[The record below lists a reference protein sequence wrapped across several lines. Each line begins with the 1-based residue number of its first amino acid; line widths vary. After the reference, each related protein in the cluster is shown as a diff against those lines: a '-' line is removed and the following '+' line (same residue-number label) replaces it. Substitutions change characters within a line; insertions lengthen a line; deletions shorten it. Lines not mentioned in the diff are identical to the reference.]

1 MQNFQNPNKKS
12 GKTIIG
18 FILLS
23 IGCILLF
30 RTLDLFFL
38 PGYLFSW
45 PIVLILIGLY
55 IGARKGYAKPA
66 PFILILLGF
75 VFLSH
80 RIMPDWDL
88 SRFIWPMAIIGF
100 GLWIILKPG
109 KNARIID
116 NSTSWDKRIDP
127 VTGEESTNQEHN
139 GPSNSQGLHQGTEDL
154 LNSISIFGGVK
165 KTIVSKNF
173 QGGEI
178 INFFGGSELNLMQAD
193 IQGRVKLEV
202 TQVFGGTKIIIPANW
217 TIHSEMV
224 AIFGGIEDKRLQA
237 TEASSE
243 KVLIIEGTSVF
254 GGIDIRSF

>member
-1 MQNFQNPNKKS
+1 MQNFQNSNKKS

-18 FILLS
+18 FIMLS
-23 IGCILLF
+23 IGCILLL

-55 IGARKGYAKPA
+55 IGARKGYSKPA

-88 SRFIWPMAIIGF
+88 SRFIWPMAIIGA
-100 GLWIILKPG
+100 GLWFILKSG
-109 KNARIID
+109 KQKSLSE
-116 NSTSWDKRIDP
+116 NSSNWDKRIDP
-127 VTGEESTNQEHN
+127 ATGEEVQDDETSDSFKYHNQ
-139 GPSNSQGLHQGTEDL
+139 STEDI
-154 LNSISIFGGVK
+154 LNSTSIFGGVK

-173 QGGEI
+173 KGGEI
-178 INFFGGSELNLMQAD
+178 VNFFGGSELNLMQAD
-193 IQGRVKLEV
+193 IHGRVKLEV

-217 TIHSEMV
+217 TIHSDMV

-237 TEASSE
+237 TEASTE